1 VTNILQGLVTPP
13 LVQNAGCGAYVFFAV
28 FCLLAFIFTYF
39 VVPETAGKSLEEM
52 DRVFK
57 DVSSEAEEQQKARI
71 MQDIVAGKNIASTVT
86 P

>member
-57 DVSSEAEEQQKARI
+57 DVSSEAVAV
-71 MQDIVAGKNIASTVT
+71 DICSSQRVIAQGSESKV
-86 P
+86 

>member
-1 VTNILQGLVTPP
+1 M
-13 LVQNAGCGAYVFFAV
+13 QNTGFGAYTFFAV
-28 FCLLAFIFTYF
+28 FCLLAFVFTFF
-39 VVPETAGKSLEEM
+39 VIPETAGRSLEEM

-71 MQDIVAGKNIASTVT
+71 MRDIIEGKRDTFAAR